1 MEWPATSRAP
11 FPIAMGPGG
20 LALVQDFLNT
30 GPATE
35 PPVADLLADRDS
47 AQGWLDAALDC
58 WSRTT
63 GLAAE
68 TVRLAEGDAEL
79 LLALRTAVREA
90 LHARDLA
97 PGGGPSAES
106 LPTPTPTPTAA
117 TPASPVASAVGPLAV
132 AGEVA
137 LRVGVDGTVTAR
149 PCGTGRT
156 RLVSLLLLEAF
167 QAQGRDTW
175 RRVKV
180 CRNARCPVA
189 FYDRSPNASRV
200 WHDVATCGNRANL
213 RSFRERRRAA
223 SD

>member
-30 GPATE
+30 GPASE
-35 PPVADLLADRDS
+35 PPVADLLADRES
-47 AQGWLDAALDC
+47 AQRWLDAALDC

-97 PGGGPSAES
+97 PGGGPSAGS
-106 LPTPTPTPTAA
+106 PPTAATAA
-117 TPASPVASAVGPLAV
+117 TPASSVASAVGPLAV

-137 LRVGVDGTVTAR
+137 LRVGVDGAVTAQ
-149 PCGTGRT
+149 PSGTGRT